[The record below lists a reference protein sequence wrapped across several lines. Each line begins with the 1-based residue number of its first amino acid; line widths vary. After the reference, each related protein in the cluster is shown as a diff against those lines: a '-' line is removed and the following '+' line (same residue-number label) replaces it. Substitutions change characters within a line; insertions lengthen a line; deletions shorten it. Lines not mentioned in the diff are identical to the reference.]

1 MLPNISTVCNA
12 IECFDKKLVLALYNS
27 LLKIYCDKVNHVDY
41 ICIYS
46 FQKKMLSNLTFVL
59 IYSSA
64 KCALQA
70 GLLKNL

>member
-27 LLKIYCDKVNHVDY
+27 LLKIDCDKVNHVDY

-46 FQKKMLSNLTFVL
+46 FQKKMLSNLTFAL

-64 KCALQA
+64 KCALQD
-70 GLLKNL
+70 GLPKNL